1 MVKAAVNQD
10 VLKWARES
18 THLSIEDVASK
29 LRKLPETI
37 LSWEKGE
44 SSPTYVQ
51 LEKLA
56 YQIYKRPIAIF
67 FFPTPPDEENPAT
80 SFRTLPDSE
89 IDRLPPTVIRL
100 LRQAQAMQINLDEL
114 CESENPAPQRIFE
127 DISVDL
133 SMSPD
138 LLSEIVRKYIGV
150 DLEEQTSW
158 ESPTV
163 ALANWRNCIE
173 ENGIYVFKDAFR
185 ENKISGFC
193 LYDSEFPVIFINN
206 SMPKTRQIF
215 TLFHELAHLL
225 FRTGGIDK
233 VNDDYLSLLSGNNLL
248 IERFCDKFAAE
259 LLVPDSDFV
268 TQMNFSSIDEFAIN
282 KFAARYSV
290 SREVVLLKLLDHQ
303 FISSSFY
310 EDKVN
315 QWKRE
320 RNEQKKNRSD
330 SGNYYATKV
339 TYLGKNYL
347 RLVFGKYYKNHIDTN
362 QLADFLNVKV
372 SNIPSLE
379 SAFNR

>member
-56 YQIYKRPIAIF
+56 YQVYKRPIAIF

-89 IDRLPPTVIRL
+89 IDRLPPSVIRL

-114 CESENPAPQRIFE
+114 CESENPAPRRIFE

-173 ENGIYVFKDAFR
+173 ENGIYVFKDTFR

-193 LYDSEFPVIFINN
+193 LYDS
-206 SMPKTRQIF
+206 
-215 TLFHELAHLL
+215 
-225 FRTGGIDK
+225 
-233 VNDDYLSLLSGNNLL
+233 
-248 IERFCDKFAAE
+248 
-259 LLVPDSDFV
+259 DF
-268 TQMNFSSIDEFAIN
+268 
-282 KFAARYSV
+282 Y
-290 SREVVLLKLLDHQ
+290 
-303 FISSSFY
+303 
-310 EDKVN
+310 
-315 QWKRE
+315 
-320 RNEQKKNRSD
+320 
-330 SGNYYATKV
+330 
-339 TYLGKNYL
+339 
-347 RLVFGKYYKNHIDTN
+347 
-362 QLADFLNVKV
+362 
-372 SNIPSLE
+372 
-379 SAFNR
+379 

>member
-1 MVKAAVNQD
+1 MVKATVNQD

-29 LRKLPETI
+29 LRKPPETI

-80 SFRTLPDSE
+80 SFRTLPDAE
-89 IDRLPPTVIRL
+89 IDRLPPTIIRL

-114 CESENPAPQRIFE
+114 CESRNPASRRIFE

-138 LLSEIVRKYIGV
+138 LLSDIVRKYIGI
-150 DLEEQTSW
+150 DLGEQTSW
-158 ESPTV
+158 ENPTV
-163 ALANWRNCIE
+163 ALENWRNCIE
-173 ENGIYVFKDAFR
+173 ENGIYVFKNAFR

-193 LYDSEFPVIFINN
+193 LYDSEFPIIFINN

-233 VNDDYLSLLSGNNLL
+233 INDDYFSFLSGNSLL
-248 IERFCDKFAAE
+248 IEQFCNQFAAKF
-259 LLVPDSDFV
+259 LVPDSDFV
-268 TQMNFSSIDEFAIN
+268 TQVNFLSIDDVAIN
-282 KFAARYSV
+282 KLAARYSV
-290 SREVVLLKLLDHQ
+290 SREVVLRKLLDHQ

-310 EDKVN
+310 REKVN
-315 QWKRE
+315 KWKKDI
-320 RNEQKKNRSD
+320 NKKKQSKSD
-330 SGNYYATKV
+330 SGNYYATKIV
-339 TYLGKNYL
+339 YLGRSYL
-347 RLVFGKYYKNHIDTN
+347 RLAFSKYYKNQIDKN
-362 QLADFLNVKV
+362 QLADFLDVKT
-372 SNIPSLE
+372 SNISSLE